1 VSETAADRPGSGG
14 NSMYELFMGFMT
26 ITSLI
31 VMALLLLV
39 RVPEVQTILAST
51 DTLFCLFFLADFGRS
66 VVRAPDRRA
75 YLVGDRP
82 GRSLPTGIIDLLGS
96 IPAIGI
102 LRIFRVFR
110 LTRVIRILQQGGPAA
125 IAKQFVARRS
135 EAAIYII
142 AVASMLVLLLG
153 SIAIAYVEPATA
165 DANIKTG
172 GDAFW
177 WAFVTITTVGYGDR
191 YPVTEIG
198 RFIGMLT
205 MAVGIGIFGVL
216 TSYLSSIFLAPA
228 GGQDAAPVAAESSA
242 ETAVPAD
249 PVAAEV
255 AALRA
260 ELADLRRYLERRPGG
275 VA

>member
-1 VSETAADRPGSGG
+1 MSETAAGRPSPGG

-31 VMALLLLV
+31 VMVMLLLV
-39 RVPEVQTILAST
+39 RVPEVETILAST
-51 DTLFCLFFLADFGRS
+51 DTLFCLFFLADFVRS
-66 VVRAPDRRA
+66 VTRAPDRRT
-75 YLVGDRP
+75 YLVGERP
-82 GRSLPTGIIDLLGS
+82 GRSLPTGILDLLGS

-102 LRIFRVFR
+102 FRVFRVFR
-110 LTRVIRILQQGGPAA
+110 LTRVVRILQQGGPTA

-165 DANIKTG
+165 DANIKSG